1 MTTVPAEI
9 AARVVDWLLRRLRQ
23 GSRLDHDLVLLAEHP
38 TLAELPAAIEAGGQ
52 RWRVAR
58 VTGELTLRAALPE
71 ADKLLAILPAG
82 MMLPKDIQDRAYLG
96 RAQEL
101 RPEDVVAALAGR
113 FCEPL
118 LDEAL
123 GQAVFDALDLLA
135 ERAGQWSLTGVVTA
149 REVRSV
155 LVAAEL
161 GADQR
166 LDRERDWEL
175 LARWIVEGL
184 PGFRAPTLVAHA
196 LAEAQP
202 RSGHWLAWA
211 VTEGSLSEL
220 LAAGALAGSA
230 AGRSVAPE
238 IPGARDRSPSDL
250 RSLVELA
257 VRAAWKADPERTRE
271 ALAEAERL
279 AHKAQL
285 SAADAVHH
293 PLLRGALEAAMH
305 ELAFACVQGDP
316 PDHASIERLHA
327 DLHAP
332 SQADALELLEEL
344 ARLARFVAQPQRPP
358 AEADAWCWLRY
369 ALQHVG
375 WVDLSLRRLRRGMGA
390 APAGLAEAAQAV
402 LERTLALRD
411 DLNLVAAERLAR
423 DWPKVAGSKD
433 LRQPLALHQLSR
445 SLLQR
450 LLADGHRVLLLVL
463 DGCDLSTF
471 YELMESLPREAGVG
485 LATPAV
491 QDATLRG
498 DLIRMGAPLGVAVSP
513 VPTVTSHA
521 RRALFAGDT
530 AGNVALDD
538 TEAYAANASADRVAW
553 GRNQALGDTPRTL
566 FLKGDLGSGCSAV
579 LGALE
584 DARQRLLGVVLNGVD
599 DALASHETTALPP
612 WTWAGLGAGALD
624 ILHAAVGNGWTVV
637 LTADHG
643 HTPFLGSDRCQKLR
657 GQAPRFS
664 TVAVEDAV
672 RFEDGPLPARPL
684 WASTRMGA
692 YRGQQRRGFHGGA
705 GLEEIAVPLAF
716 IGSVEPGL
724 GRPAPPSWWWSM
736 EAEPETAPPPHAPR
750 SAAPPPSKPVASAAP
765 APAHPTTALPVD
777 LRSLLAERPDAL
789 RAVEAIA
796 EHRVL
801 NLAQLARLVGRPA
814 FLVGGMMGT
823 VQQDLVRASIPVP
836 FTEEGEGGE
845 RIYRWKTGS

>member
-1 MTTVPAEI
+1 VSSVPPEI
-9 AARVVDWLLRRLRQ
+9 AAKVVDWLLRRLRQ
-23 GSRLDHDLVLLAEHP
+23 GTRLDHDLVLMSEHP
-38 TLAELPAAIEAGGQ
+38 ALAELSTSIEAGGE

-71 ADKLLAILPAG
+71 ADKLLAIVPAG

-101 RPEDVVAALAGR
+101 RPEDLVAALAGR

-175 LARWIVEGL
+175 LATWIVEGL
-184 PGFRAPTLVAHA
+184 PSFRAPTLVAHA

-211 VTEGSLSEL
+211 VTEGSLPEL
-220 LAAGALAGSA
+220 LAAGALVGSA
-230 AGRSVAPE
+230 AGRAVAPE
-238 IPGARDRSPSDL
+238 LPGSRDRSPSDL

-257 VRAAWKADPERTRE
+257 VRAAWKTDPERTLE
-271 ALAEAERL
+271 ALAEAERR

-316 PDHASIERLHA
+316 PDQSLIERLHA

-344 ARLARFVAQPQRPP
+344 ARLARFAVQPHRPP
-358 AEADAWCWLRY
+358 ADASAWCWLRY
-369 ALQHVG
+369 ALHHVG
-375 WVDLSLRRLRRGMGA
+375 WVDLSLRRLRRGIGA
-390 APAGLAEAAQAV
+390 APTGLAEAAQAV
-402 LERTLALRD
+402 LERTVALRD
-411 DLNLVAAERLAR
+411 ALNREAAERLALE
-423 DWPKVAGSKD
+423 WPQVASSKD
-433 LRQPLALHQLSR
+433 LRQPLPLHQVSR

-450 LLADGHRVLLLVL
+450 LLLDGHRVLLLVL

-471 YELMESLPREAGVG
+471 FELMESLPKETGVG
-485 LATPAV
+485 LVAPSV
-491 QDATLRG
+491 HNATLRG
-498 DLIRMGAPLGVAVSP
+498 DLMRMGAPLGVALSP

-521 RRALFAGDT
+521 RRALFAGDS
-530 AGNVALDD
+530 AGNSALDD
-538 TEAYAANASADRVAW
+538 TEAHAANASADKVAW
-553 GRNQALGDTPRTL
+553 SRNKALGDTPRTL
-566 FLKGDLGSGCSAV
+566 FLKGDLGPSCTSV
-579 LGALE
+579 LQALE
-584 DARQRLLGVVLNGVD
+584 DANQRLLAVVLNGVD
-599 DALASHETTALPP
+599 DALASHETTAIPP
-612 WTWAGLGAGALD
+612 WTWAGLGPGSL
-624 ILHAAVGNGWTVV
+624 AVLRTAVQQGWTVV

-643 HTPFLGSDRCQKLR
+643 HTPFLDKRRHQKGR
-657 GQAPRFS
+657 GHAPRF
-664 TVAVEDAV
+664 AVEAVADAV
-672 RFEDGPLPARPL
+672 KFDAGPLPASPL
-684 WASTRMGA
+684 WASTKLGA

-705 GLEEIAVPLAF
+705 GLEEVAVPLAF
-716 IGSVEPGL
+716 LGSVESGL

-736 EAEPETAPPPHAPR
+736 DTEVEAPPEPEAPR
-750 SAAPPPSKPVASAAP
+750 QESPPPSAGSSSSG
-765 APAHPTTALPVD
+765 PTTPSSQALPVD

-789 RAVEAIA
+789 RGIEAIA
-796 EHRVL
+796 QHGVL
-801 NLAQLARLVGRPA
+801 DLSQLARIMNRPA

-823 VQQDLVRASIPVP
+823 VQQDLVRAGIPVP